1 MTEIVVIGGGVVGA
15 AAAYRL
21 ARDGVRA
28 TLIDRVDPGQ
38 ATAAGA
44 GIICPGTSLRP
55 LPAFYPFA
63 AAAVAHYPALVEA
76 LAVDGAP
83 STGYE
88 TVGELLVATD
98 DAAFEQLPELLA
110 LFQAR
115 RATGMPNLG
124 EVSAID
130 DVEARERFPALGDV
144 FGALWVPEAA
154 RVDGRLLR
162 DALRHAALGRGVTML
177 QGEATLVRNG
187 VRISAV
193 RVGDRTVACD
203 AVIIA
208 GGAWSN
214 AFGAV
219 LDVVIPVEPQR
230 GQILH
235 LTLPGVETG
244 HWPIVTGMRDHYLL
258 TFPPNRV
265 VAGATRETGSGYDP
279 RMTAGG
285 MHEALSEALRV
296 APGLAGA
303 TLGEVRIGLRPL
315 SPDGLP
321 LLGPVPG
328 LTNAYLATGHG
339 PSGLQLG
346 PYSGEVVARLAQRR
360 SIDPGLDLAPFAVGR
375 FTERV
380 PTAPTAGATR

>member
-1 MTEIVVIGGGVVGA
+1 MAEIVVIGGGVVGA

-28 TLIDRVDPGQ
+28 TLIDRADSGQ

-55 LPAFYPFA
+55 LPAFFPFA
-63 AAAVAHYPALVEA
+63 AAAVGHYPALLDA
-76 LAVDGAP
+76 LAADGAP
-83 STGYE
+83 PTGYE

-98 DAAFEQLPELLA
+98 DAAFEDLPELLA

-115 RATGMPNLG
+115 QAAGMPNLG
-124 EVSAID
+124 QVSAID
-130 DVEARERFPALGDV
+130 GAEARERFPALGDA
-144 FGALWVPEAA
+144 FGALWVPGAA

-162 DALRHAALGRGVTML
+162 DALRHAALGRGAVML
-177 QGEATLVRNG
+177 QGEATLVRKG
-187 VRISAV
+187 ERISAV
-193 RVGDRTVACD
+193 RVDDRTVACD

-214 AFGAV
+214 AFGSV
-219 LDVVIPVEPQR
+219 LNVTIPVEPQR

-244 HWPIVTGMRDHYLL
+244 RWPIVTGMRDHYLL
-258 TFPPNRV
+258 TFPPDRV
-265 VAGATRETGSGYDP
+265 VAGATRETGSGYDA

-285 MHEALSEALRV
+285 VHEALNEALRV
-296 APGLAGA
+296 APGLASA
-303 TLGEVRIGLRPL
+303 TLREVRIGLRPL

-321 LLGPVPG
+321 LLGPVSG
-328 LTNAYLATGHG
+328 LANAYLATGHG

-346 PYSGEVVARLAQRR
+346 PYSGEVVARLAQNQT
-360 SIDPGLDLAPFAVGR
+360 IDPGLDLMPFAVGR
-375 FTERV
+375 FTEPR
-380 PTAPTAGATR
+380 PTASLEGATR